1 MADLDTR
8 LTQNET
14 SCEFISSINDEN
26 TKELKSTKEDL
37 SKLQKSCKGL
47 QTDVKTLRQKHEEID
62 SKLIDLEAR
71 SMRDN
76 LMFYG
81 IREGGFPEN

>member
-1 MADLDTR
+1 M
-8 LTQNET
+8 
-14 SCEFISSINDEN
+14 
-26 TKELKSTKEDL
+26 TKIRRSLKVQKEDL

-47 QTDVKTLRQKHEEID
+47 QTDAKRLRQKHEEIY

-71 SMRDN
+71 SMRNN

-81 IREGGFPEN
+81 IREGGVRC